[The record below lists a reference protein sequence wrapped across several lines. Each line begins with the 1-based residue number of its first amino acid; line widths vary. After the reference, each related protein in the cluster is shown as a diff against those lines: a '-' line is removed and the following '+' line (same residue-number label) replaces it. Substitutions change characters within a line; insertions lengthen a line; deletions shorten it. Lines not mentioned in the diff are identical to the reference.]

1 MTFRGDDKGQF
12 VSKADRQ
19 KAGEVLLRWSRTYD
33 LQKEQAGVRWLSVQC
48 ACKFLSKVPA
58 EWLLE
63 QVRTQNIGAKKRS
76 CRASRQGPAGC
87 PGGSILLAA
96 FELKR
101 SETEQHRPWTFGEA
115 AEKAREHLLDYSL
128 ETVCASADGLLD
140 ERPNDVLTAIAA
152 YIDAVCNAKHLRA
165 LRDPIP
171 SLLSRSE
178 DMSERQCE
186 KLFRTG
192 DLTEDICSIW
202 FWANDQHPDTHHKLC
217 SAILRVLSKVAT
229 TEEGAEMLKLRDSLF
244 ATSNLIVF
252 RTLVAEALYR
262 QREQERP
269 WHLMHGLTSCKIGA
283 CTSPLVCPSGYNGAC
298 GHGSVTLALM
308 TRIES

>member
-1 MTFRGDDKGQF
+1 MEHLLSRLETRRHIKSAQLLASLIQLAEVTFRGDDKGQF

-19 KAGEVLLRWSRTYD
+19 KAGEVLLRWSRTSEF
-33 LQKEQAGVRWLSVQC
+33 QKEQEGVRWLSVQC
-48 ACKFLSKVPA
+48 ACKFLSEVPA

-63 QVRTQNIGAKKRS
+63 QVRTQNIGAKKEAVEHLAKVRPAA
-76 CRASRQGPAGC
+76 RAGE
-87 PGGSILLAA
+87 ILLAA

-202 FWANDQHPDTHHKLC
+202 FWANDRHPDTHHKLC

-229 TEEGAEMLKLRDSLF
+229 TEEGAEFLKLRDSLF
-244 ATSNLIVF
+244 
-252 RTLVAEALYR
+252 
-262 QREQERP
+262 ERRI
-269 WHLMHGLTSCKIGA
+269 LLS
-283 CTSPLVCPSGYNGAC
+283 
-298 GHGSVTLALM
+298 SVP
-308 TRIES
+308 